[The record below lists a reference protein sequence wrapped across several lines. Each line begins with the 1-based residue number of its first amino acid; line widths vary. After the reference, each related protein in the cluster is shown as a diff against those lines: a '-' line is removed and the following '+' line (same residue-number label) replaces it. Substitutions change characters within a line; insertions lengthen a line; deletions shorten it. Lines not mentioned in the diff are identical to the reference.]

1 MPSPFGP
8 AVLCAPGRPP
18 CVAPLP
24 GSARLASLPAWPCRF
39 FIAAGRASRC
49 WWLRALQRA
58 PELGARMELVHFVL
72 GLLRAPDPDRALLS
86 QSRERKREVGVE
98 MIARNGEQAEAAA
111 GVRGA
116 GELPARSPL
125 QGLGEA
131 GSRCPR
137 SGAQVCKARSSQS
150 HRCVTSANARGPAG
164 LGGCLFQWESDPTC
178 TWVGGL

>member
-1 MPSPFGP
+1 
-8 AVLCAPGRPP
+8 
-18 CVAPLP
+18 
-24 GSARLASLPAWPCRF
+24 
-39 FIAAGRASRC
+39 
-49 WWLRALQRA
+49 
-58 PELGARMELVHFVL
+58 
-72 GLLRAPDPDRALLS
+72 
-86 QSRERKREVGVE
+86 

-150 HRCVTSANARGPAG
+150 HRCVTSANARGPSG
-164 LGGCLFQWESDPTC
+164 LGRCLFQWESDPTC